1 MNYIRFDS
9 EKEFTYH
16 WCGKFISLDDN
27 WIHLTRTLADYELFV
42 VVDGVLHIG
51 TSAAEYTV
59 TPGEYLLMPPN
70 EFEHGTKPSRCSF
83 YWMHFGY
90 NKEQNNHEL
99 LSGPIDNSIDTTKNA
114 TSSSDLTY
122 APGLLLLPEQGRLTS
137 PDRIII
143 LMKQLQD
150 SDRRYREI
158 TLNRYLCSA
167 ILSEIALQGQI
178 YPAYGNKI
186 IKEQL
191 FQDIC
196 DYVSWHLTENLK
208 VSQVANYFGYNEK
221 YLTTFFKQRAGISL
235 KQYILQVKMERA
247 KAGLSE
253 TSEPVSQI
261 AFRLGFTDA
270 HNFSNAFRKVTGL
283 SPSEYRDI
291 YNRHNV
297 FPV

>member
-1 MNYIRFDS
+1 MNIIRFDA
-9 EKEFTYH
+9 EKEFVYH
-16 WCGKFISLDDN
+16 WCGKFVSPDDQ
-27 WIHLTRTLADYELFV
+27 WVHLTRNLDDYELFV
-42 VVDGVLHIG
+42 VIDGILHIG
-51 TSAAEYTV
+51 TSTQDYTV
-59 TPGEYLLMPPN
+59 NPGEYLLMSPN
-70 EFEHGTKPSRCSF
+70 EFEHGTRPSHCIF

-90 NKEQNNHEL
+90 NKEQNDHEL
-99 LSGPIDNSIDTTKNA
+99 FAKKLSIQ
-114 TSSSDLTY
+114 DLSYT
-122 APGLLLLPEQGRLTS
+122 PGHILLPEQGPLSS

-167 ILSEIALQGQI
+167 ILSEIALQSRI
-178 YPAYGNKI
+178 YPVYSNKI

-191 FQDIC
+191 YQDIC
-196 DYVSWHLTENLK
+196 DYVSWHLAEALK

-247 KAGLSE
+247 KADLSE

-283 SPSEYRDI
+283 SPSEYRDS
-291 YNRHNV
+291 YNRHSV
-297 FPV
+297 FQV

>member
-1 MNYIRFDS
+1 MNYIRFEA
-9 EKEFTYH
+9 EKEFIYH
-16 WCGKFISLDDN
+16 WCGKFVSPDDT
-27 WIHLTRTLADYELFV
+27 WVHLTRNLTDYELFV
-42 VVDGVLHIG
+42 VVEGVLHIG
-51 TSAAEYTV
+51 SDKQEYTV
-59 TPGEYLLMPPN
+59 MPGEYLLMPPN
-70 EFEHGTKPSRCSF
+70 GFEHGTMPSHCVF

-99 LSGPIDNSIDTTKNA
+99 LPDVVPVSYT
-114 TSSSDLTY
+114 
-122 APGLLLLPEQGRLTS
+122 PGQLLLPEQGRLAS

-150 SDRRYREI
+150 SDRRYREV

-167 ILSEIALQGQI
+167 VLSEVALQGQV

-186 IKEQL
+186 LKEQL
-191 FQDIC
+191 YQDIC
-196 DYVSWHLTENLK
+196 DYVFWHLTENLK

-235 KQYILQVKMERA
+235 KQYILQIKMERA
-247 KAGLSE
+247 KADLSE
-253 TSEPVSQI
+253 TSDPVSQI

-283 SPSEYRDI
+283 SPSEYRDS

>member
-1 MNYIRFDS
+1 MNYIRFDA
-9 EKEFTYH
+9 EKEFIYH
-16 WCGKFISLDDN
+16 WCGKFISPDN
-27 WIHLTRTLADYELFV
+27 QWIHLTRNLMDYELFIV
-42 VVDGVLHIG
+42 TDGILHIG
-51 TSAAEYTV
+51 TSTREYTV
-59 TPGEYLLMPPN
+59 MPGEYLLMPPN
-70 EFEHGTKPSRCSF
+70 EFEHGTKPSHCVF

-90 NKEQNNHEL
+90 NQEQNDHEL
-99 LSGPIDNSIDTTKNA
+99 L
-114 TSSSDLTY
+114 TSEKKVSSTVLTGSENLTY
-122 APGLLLLPEQGRLTS
+122 LPGYLLLPEQGKLSS

-150 SDRRYREI
+150 SDRRYREA

-167 ILSEIALQGQI
+167 ILAEVALQGQI

-235 KQYILQVKMERA
+235 KQYILQIKMERA
-247 KAGLSE
+247 KASLSE
-253 TSEPVSQI
+253 TTEPVSQI
-261 AFRLGFTDA
+261 AFQLGFTDA

-283 SPSEYRDI
+283 SPTEYRDI
-291 YNRHNV
+291 YNKHNV

>member
-1 MNYIRFDS
+1 MNYIRFDA

-16 WCGKFISLDDN
+16 WCGKFVAPEDS
-27 WIHLTRTLADYELFV
+27 WVHLTRILQDYELFV
-42 VVDGVLHIG
+42 VVDGTLYIG
-51 TSAAEYTV
+51 TDSTDYAV
-59 TPGEYLLMPPN
+59 NPGEYLLMPPN
-70 EFEHGTKPSRCSF
+70 QFEHGTNPSRCSF
-83 YWMHFGY
+83 YWLHFGY
-90 NKEQNNHEL
+90 NKDQNNHEL
-99 LSGPIDNSIDTTKNA
+99 LPMSTEPAYT
-114 TSSSDLTY
+114 
-122 APGLLLLPEQGRLTS
+122 PGQLLMPEQGRLTS

-150 SDRRYREI
+150 SDRRYREV

-167 ILSEIALQGQI
+167 ILSEVALQGQV

-191 FQDIC
+191 YQDIC
-196 DYVSWHLTENLK
+196 DYISWHLEENLK

-247 KAGLSE
+247 KADLSE

-270 HNFSNAFRKVTGL
+270 HNFSNAFHKITGI

-291 YNRHNV
+291 YNKHNV

>member
-1 MNYIRFDS
+1 MNYIRFDA
-9 EKEFTYH
+9 EKEFIYH
-16 WCGKFISLDDN
+16 WCGKFVSSDDQ
-27 WIHLTRTLADYELFV
+27 WVHLTRNLLDYELFV

-51 TSAAEYTV
+51 TSTAEYTV
-59 TPGEYLLMPPN
+59 APGEYLLMAPN
-70 EFEHGTKPSRCSF
+70 EFEHGTKASHCVF

-99 LSGPIDNSIDTTKNA
+99 LY
-114 TSSSDLTY
+114 SSSSASTDVTPAANLTY
-122 APGLLLLPEQGRLTS
+122 MAGQLLLPEQGRLTS

-191 FQDIC
+191 YQDIC
-196 DYVSWHLTENLK
+196 DYVFWHLTESLK

-235 KQYILQVKMERA
+235 KQYILQIKMERA
-247 KAGLSE
+247 KADLSE
-253 TSEPVSQI
+253 TAEPVSQI

-291 YNRHNV
+291 YNKHNV

>member
-1 MNYIRFDS
+1 MDHIRFDA
-9 EKEFTYH
+9 EKEFNYH
-16 WCGKFISLDDN
+16 WCGKFIAPDEN
-27 WIHLTRTLADYELFV
+27 WVHLTRNLADYELFV
-42 VVDGVLHIG
+42 VVEGVLHIA
-51 TSAAEYTV
+51 SATKEYTV

-70 EFEHGTKPSRCSF
+70 EHEHGTKPSHCVF

-90 NKEQNNHEL
+90 NKEQNNHDL
-99 LSGPIDNSIDTTKNA
+99 LSGASEGSALSYT
-114 TSSSDLTY
+114 
-122 APGLLLLPEQGRLTS
+122 PGLLLLPEQGHLS
-137 PDRIII
+137 SLDRIII

-167 ILSEIALQGQI
+167 ILAEVALQGQV

-191 FQDIC
+191 YQDIC
-196 DYVSWHLTENLK
+196 DYVFWHLAENLK

-247 KAGLSE
+247 KASLSE
-253 TSEPVSQI
+253 TAEPVSQI
-261 AFRLGFTDA
+261 AFQLGFTDA

-283 SPSEYRDI
+283 SPSEYRDS

>member
-1 MNYIRFDS
+1 MNYIRFDA

-16 WCGKFISLDDN
+16 WCGKFISPDN
-27 WIHLTRTLADYELFV
+27 QWIHLTRNLMDYELFIV
-42 VVDGVLHIG
+42 TDGILHIG
-51 TSAAEYTV
+51 TSTREYTV
-59 TPGEYLLMPPN
+59 MPGEYLLMPPN
-70 EFEHGTKPSRCSF
+70 EFEHGTKPSHCVF

-90 NKEQNNHEL
+90 NQEQNDHEL
-99 LSGPIDNSIDTTKNA
+99 L
-114 TSSSDLTY
+114 TSEKKVSSTVLTGSENLTY
-122 APGLLLLPEQGRLTS
+122 LPGYLLLPEQGKLSS

-150 SDRRYREI
+150 SDRRYREA

-167 ILSEIALQGQI
+167 ILAEVALQGQI

-235 KQYILQVKMERA
+235 KQYILQIKMERA
-247 KAGLSE
+247 KASLSE
-253 TSEPVSQI
+253 TTEPVSQI
-261 AFRLGFTDA
+261 AFQLGFTDA

-283 SPSEYRDI
+283 SPTEYRDI
-291 YNRHNV
+291 YNKHNV

>member
-1 MNYIRFDS
+1 MNYIRFNA
-9 EKEFTYH
+9 EQEFIYH
-16 WCGKFISLDDN
+16 WCGKFVAPDDS
-27 WIHLTRTLADYELFV
+27 WTHLTRNLLDYELFV
-42 VVDGVLHIG
+42 VVDGILHIG
-51 TSAAEYTV
+51 TSTTEYTV
-59 TPGEYLLMPPN
+59 VPGEYLLMTPN
-70 EFEHGTKPSRCSF
+70 DFEHGTKSSHCSF

-99 LSGPIDNSIDTTKNA
+99 ISVSTSISTDTAPVSNLSY
-114 TSSSDLTY
+114 L
-122 APGLLLLPEQGRLTS
+122 PGQLLLPEQGRLTS

-150 SDRRYREI
+150 SDRRYREV

-167 ILSEIALQGQI
+167 ILAEVALQNQV

-191 FQDIC
+191 YQDIC
-196 DYVSWHLTENLK
+196 DYVFWHITENLK

-235 KQYILQVKMERA
+235 KQYILQIKMERA
-247 KAGLSE
+247 KADLSE
-253 TSEPVSQI
+253 TTEPVSRI
-261 AFRLGFTDA
+261 AFGLGFADA

-291 YNRHNV
+291 YNKHNV
-297 FPV
+297 YPV

>member
-1 MNYIRFDS
+1 MDYIRFNA

-16 WCGKFISLDDN
+16 WCGKFVAPEDS
-27 WIHLTRTLADYELFV
+27 WIHLTRILQDYELFV

-51 TSAAEYTV
+51 TDSKEYTV
-59 TPGEYLLMPPN
+59 SPGEYLLMPPN
-70 EFEHGTKPSRCSF
+70 KFEHGTKPSLCSF

-90 NKEQNNHEL
+90 NKDQNDHAL
-99 LSGPIDNSIDTTKNA
+99 LPMDTEPSYT
-114 TSSSDLTY
+114 
-122 APGLLLLPEQGRLTS
+122 PGQLLIPEQGRLTS

-150 SDRRYREI
+150 SDRRYREV

-167 ILSEIALQGQI
+167 ILSEVALQGQV

-191 FQDIC
+191 YQDIC
-196 DYVSWHLTENLK
+196 DYISWHLEENLK

-247 KAGLSE
+247 KADLSE

-270 HNFSNAFRKVTGL
+270 HNFSNAFHKITGI

-291 YNRHNV
+291 YNKHNV

>member
-1 MNYIRFDS
+1 MNYIRFHADQ
-9 EKEFTYH
+9 EFTYH
-16 WCGKFISLDDN
+16 WCGKFVSPDDN
-27 WIHLTRTLADYELFV
+27 WTHLTRDLMDYELFV
-42 VVDGVLHIG
+42 VTEGLLFI
-51 TSAAEYTV
+51 AANQREFTV
-59 TPGEYLLMPPN
+59 APGEYLLMPPTP
-70 EFEHGTKPSRCSF
+70 FQHGIKKSHCVF

-90 NKEQNNHEL
+90 HNEKNDHEL
-99 LSGPIDNSIDTTKNA
+99 LTAPSCLPSARDSSTT
-114 TSSSDLTY
+114 SLTY
-122 APGLLLLPEQGRLTS
+122 TPGRILLPEQGRLTS

-167 ILSEIALQGQI
+167 VLSEVALQGQI
-178 YPAYGNKI
+178 YPAYGNQI

-191 FQDIC
+191 YQDIC
-196 DYVSWHLTENLK
+196 DYVFWHLTENLK

-235 KQYILQVKMERA
+235 KQYILQIKMERA
-247 KAGLSE
+247 KADLSE
-253 TSEPVSQI
+253 TTEPVSQI
-261 AFRLGFTDA
+261 AFRLGFSDS
-270 HNFSNAFRKVTGL
+270 HNFSNAFRKITGL
-283 SPSEYRDI
+283 SPSEYRDS

>member
-1 MNYIRFDS
+1 MNYIRFDA

-16 WCGKFISLDDN
+16 WCGKFISPDN
-27 WIHLTRTLADYELFV
+27 QWIHLTRNLMDYELFIV
-42 VVDGVLHIG
+42 TDGILHIG
-51 TSAAEYTV
+51 TSTREYTV
-59 TPGEYLLMPPN
+59 MPGEYLLMPPN
-70 EFEHGTKPSRCSF
+70 EFEHGTKPSHCVF

-90 NKEQNNHEL
+90 NQEQNDHEL
-99 LSGPIDNSIDTTKNA
+99 LSSEKKV
-114 TSSSDLTY
+114 SSTVLTGAENLVY
-122 APGLLLLPEQGRLTS
+122 IPGYLLLPEQGKLSS

-150 SDRRYREI
+150 SDRRYREA

-167 ILSEIALQGQI
+167 ILAEVALQGQI

-235 KQYILQVKMERA
+235 KQYILQIKMERA
-247 KAGLSE
+247 KASLSE
-253 TSEPVSQI
+253 TTEPVSQI
-261 AFRLGFTDA
+261 AFQLGFTDA

-283 SPSEYRDI
+283 SPTEYRDI
-291 YNRHNV
+291 YNKHNV

>member
-1 MNYIRFDS
+1 MDYIRFNA
-9 EKEFTYH
+9 EKEFIYH
-16 WCGKFISLDDN
+16 WCGKFVAPDDS
-27 WIHLTRTLADYELFV
+27 WIHLTRNLLDYELFV
-42 VVDGVLHIG
+42 VVEGTLHIG
-51 TSAAEYTV
+51 TASKEYTINA
-59 TPGEYLLMPPN
+59 GEYFLMPPN
-70 EFEHGTKPSRCSF
+70 EYEHGTKPSRCSF

-90 NKEQNNHEL
+90 SKEQNHHEL
-99 LSGPIDNSIDTTKNA
+99 LPENE
-114 TSSSDLTY
+114 DLSYT
-122 APGLLLLPEQGRLTS
+122 PGHLLLPEHGKLTS

-178 YPAYGNKI
+178 YPAYGNNI

-191 FQDIC
+191 YQDIC
-196 DYVSWHLTENLK
+196 DYVFWHLAENLK

-235 KQYILQVKMERA
+235 KQYILQIKTERA
-247 KAGLSE
+247 KAELSE
-253 TSEPVSQI
+253 TTEPVSQI

-283 SPSEYRDI
+283 SPSEYRDS